1 MVLNNVG
8 LNVKNQWD
16 EIPNRVPGVCL
27 DEREFMPNHIH
38 GIILIVGAQFIAPHK
53 KIQLVGQTKT
63 NKGAINRAP
72 TLGEIIRSFKA
83 ITTRQIRLS
92 AMEKFGWQ
100 RNYYEHIVRDEK
112 SLLRIREYISTNPL
126 RWEIDRE
133 NPRRK
138 GEDEFDRWL
147 ATFKTRPES

>member
-1 MVLNNVG
+1 
-8 LNVKNQWD
+8 
-16 EIPNRVPGVCL
+16 
-27 DEREFMPNHIH
+27 
-38 GIILIVGAQFIAPHK
+38 
-53 KIQLVGQTKT
+53 
-63 NKGAINRAP
+63 
-72 TLGEIIRSFKA
+72 
-83 ITTRQIRLS
+83 
-92 AMEKFGWQ
+92 MEKFGWQ

-112 SLLRIREYISTNPL
+112 SLLRIREYISSNPL